1 MFNRFLGGGGILNLR
16 ESVEIYS
23 MMCVI
28 LMMFQFVENWFSMA
42 EVEMFRFIRNYIL
55 IEEWH
60 LHLIFILIDFLFFFS
75 RGKNFVC
82 ETMRLI

>member
-1 MFNRFLGGGGILNLR
+1 MNLR

-42 EVEMFRFIRNYIL
+42 EVEMFRFINELYFNRRVALTLDIY
-55 IEEWH
+55 
-60 LHLIFILIDFLFFFS
+60 FD
-75 RGKNFVC
+75 
-82 ETMRLI
+82 